1 MKQSQQSFKSLRD
14 LLVTTLQSSE
24 LTSHDIEVNGDEIT
38 FHLYDPDAPDLH
50 SQDTIRIRMQLL
62 PCLNQLKE
70 ENPEVYL

>member
-1 MKQSQQSFKSLRD
+1 MAC
-14 LLVTTLQSSE
+14 
-24 LTSHDIEVNGDEIT
+24 DEIT

-70 ENPEVYL
+70 ENPEVFL